1 MRGANRGRDRG
12 ATECTQVPPVTDAS
26 VSAHVQLAASLS
38 PSFSIASHRKSQ
50 QRAIDMSE
58 DRPAD
63 DQGEG
68 VDAAVGLPSDVLQ
81 ELVGPVRRK
90 PPPRLHDP
98 PHDAPC

>member
-1 MRGANRGRDRG
+1 MGS
-12 ATECTQVPPVTDAS
+12 PSISPVTDAN
-26 VSAHVQLAASLS
+26 VSATLS
-38 PSFSIASHRKSQ
+38 PRPEPLRREQ
-50 QRAIDMSE
+50 LRPTVNDMSE

-98 PHDAPC
+98 SHDAPC

>member
-1 MRGANRGRDRG
+1 
-12 ATECTQVPPVTDAS
+12 
-26 VSAHVQLAASLS
+26 
-38 PSFSIASHRKSQ
+38 
-50 QRAIDMSE
+50 MSE